1 MTEFLAPALPLPVLA
16 SLEVLLA
23 EARSYGFLGPGP
35 VADQIARSL
44 AFTRMV
50 TTVPQFAIDL
60 GSGGG
65 LPAVVLVLAW
75 SDSQWALVES
85 NQRKAAWLEGAVARL
100 GVGDRVQ
107 VICERAENV
116 GRSSLRGSADLVTA
130 RSFGPPAPTA
140 ECAAPLL
147 KPGSHL
153 LVADPPEHPPSRW
166 PAEGLAE
173 VGLVLEKTQ
182 VVETDAGPASISC
195 FVAASACAPRYP
207 RRVGIPLK
215 RPLF

>member
-1 MTEFLAPALPLPVLA
+1 MTEFLPQGLRRGALA
-16 SLEVLLA
+16 CLETLLT
-23 EARSYGFLGPGP
+23 EARGYGFLGPGP
-35 VADQIARSL
+35 VAAQIARSL
-44 AFTRMV
+44 AFTKV
-50 TTVPQFAIDL
+50 LTTAPQLAVDL

-65 LPAVVLVLAW
+65 LPGLVLVLAW

-100 GVGDRVQ
+100 GVGDRVK
-107 VICERAENV
+107 VLCDRAENL
-116 GRSSLRGSADLVTA
+116 GRSNLRGSADLVTA

-153 LVADPPEHPPSRW
+153 LVTDPPDRPPSRW

-173 VGLVLEKTQ
+173 LGLVLEKTQ
-182 VVETDAGPASISC
+182 VVETDAGPASISG
-195 FVAASACAPRYP
+195 FVAASACPSRYP
-207 RRVGIPLK
+207 RRVGVPLK